1 MPTVINTE
9 YGKITI
15 TEGVI
20 ASAVGMAALDTYG
33 VTDLA
38 PRRNVRDSLTGLL
51 GREDPARGV
60 EIRSLEDKLEII
72 LYIIVM
78 YGSRIPDVADQLR
91 ENVNVA
97 LQESLGLV
105 ADQVNISV
113 QGVKIMHTPPPLL
126 LN

>member
-15 TEGVI
+15 TEAVI
-20 ASAVGMAALDTYG
+20 ASAVGMAALDTHG
-33 VTDLA
+33 VADMA

-60 EIRSLEDKLEII
+60 EIRSQADKLEIM
-72 LYIIVM
+72 LYIIVI
-78 YGSRIPDVADQLR
+78 YGSRIPDVADRLR

-97 LQESLGLV
+97 LQDSLGLV

-113 QGVKIMHTPPPLL
+113 QGVKILNTPPPLL